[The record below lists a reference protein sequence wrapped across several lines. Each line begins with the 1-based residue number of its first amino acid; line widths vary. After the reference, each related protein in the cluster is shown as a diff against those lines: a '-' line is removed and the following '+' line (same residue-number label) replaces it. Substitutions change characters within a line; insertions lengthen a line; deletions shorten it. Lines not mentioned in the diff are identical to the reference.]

1 MANQKVSTQEEI
13 ESREI
18 IEKIKA
24 HYRKEWG
31 LSKIANDKLNTER
44 LQKQLNTLEKFIQSD
59 GQLPANEIAAI
70 KELLNGMGMI
80 PSATL
85 LLTAKNAI
93 AHLKRVA

>member
-1 MANQKVSTQEEI
+1 MTNQTYKQ
-13 ESREI
+13 
-18 IEKIKA
+18 
-24 HYRKEWG
+24 
-31 LSKIANDKLNTER
+31 SKIANDKLNTER